1 MNSSEK
7 SCRNCAILR
16 AELEQKEAIV
26 AKYQNIVQSQAELL
40 QDLSQNKSS
49 TVGTSSRPSSRR
61 HPVEIPMTY
70 NGWDTSFDD
79 KRRGRQ
85 QQQQQQQQP
94 QQQGYRAFIGSIT
107 SEMDKDSLKKCLE
120 ASFGKVEG
128 IDIIPSKA
136 CAFADFASPTA
147 YHNAVS
153 EGAVLVNGIALSVE
167 RVRKP
172 KPRK

>member
-1 MNSSEK
+1 MNSCEK
-7 SCRNCAILR
+7 SCRNCVMLR

-26 AKYQNIVQSQAELL
+26 AKYQKIVQSQSELI

-49 TVGTSSRPSSRR
+49 AVGASSKHSPRR
-61 HPVEIPMTY
+61 HHVEHPTTF
-70 NGWDTSFDD
+70 NGWDTTFDD
-79 KRRGRQ
+79 KRTRGRQ
-85 QQQQQQQQP
+85 QQQQQQQP
-94 QQQGYRAFIGSIT
+94 QGYRAFIGSIT

>member
-7 SCRNCAILR
+7 PCRNCVILR

-26 AKYQNIVQSQAELL
+26 AKYQKIVQSQAELI
-40 QDLSQNKSS
+40 QDLSQNKS
-49 TVGTSSRPSSRR
+49 TVGPSSKHSPRR
-61 HPVEIPMTY
+61 HHVEHPTTF
-70 NGWDTSFDD
+70 NGWDMSFDD
-79 KRRGRQ
+79 KRTRGRQ
-85 QQQQQQQQP
+85 QQQQQQP
-94 QQQGYRAFIGSIT
+94 QGYRAFIGSIT